1 MDKFQPRFVYEFATY
16 LLTYQKPS
24 RSKALAL
31 RVVKARAA
39 YQRGLISAMEAMN
52 KLMEINEMEG

>member
-1 MDKFQPRFVYEFATY
+1 MDKYQPRFVYEFASY

-24 RSKALAL
+24 RSKLLSL
-31 RVVKARAA
+31 RVVRIRAA
-39 YQRGLISAMEAMN
+39 YKRGLISAMEAMN

>member
-1 MDKFQPRFVYEFATY
+1 MDKYQPRFVYEFATY

-31 RVVKARAA
+31 RVVKARAT